1 MFDGFDKGNLKVLL
15 KSSKV
20 GFNMDVDN
28 YEEYVNLELKFKYI
42 QSTCPMQKFYILNA
56 GMFS

>member
-1 MFDGFDKGNLKVLL
+1 MFDGFGKGNSKVLL

-20 GFNMDVDN
+20 GFNIDVDN

-42 QSTCPMQKFYILNA
+42 
-56 GMFS
+56 